1 MKEINGTLIHPP
13 LTPYLLDSGK
23 NQTFVCP
30 WNWKHHQGRN
40 ITVTVRTL
48 ENYTAHHRQMTP
60 VNLTLKITDTA
71 FDPSD
76 KSYFEVTIKNTEN
89 SSVAANITKIT
100 VSVDDKTVEMKEL
113 IPHLPKMLEVDS
125 SVTFRC
131 SWAWA
136 GYQGEQVR
144 ILVETSQ
151 GYRISREVEI

>member
-1 MKEINGTLIHPP
+1 
-13 LTPYLLDSGK
+13 
-23 NQTFVCP
+23 
-30 WNWKHHQGRN
+30 
-40 ITVTVRTL
+40 
-48 ENYTAHHRQMTP
+48 MTP